1 MEGIFNT
8 IKIGNTEV
16 ELKEIVRPSGFE
28 IKTESVYAA
37 EYTTLKGET
46 RADYIGWKYA
56 DMALHWGILTEAQM
70 KILFALKSEGYIAFE
85 GPRGVEE
92 VEKIIRKNSTIV
104 ATRWT
109 DTTGKKMWKDVNVEV
124 SFINVHY

>member
-8 IKIGNTEV
+8 IKIGATQGG
-16 ELKEIVRPSGFE
+16 LKEIVRPSGFE
-28 IKTESVYAA
+28 IKKESVYAG
-37 EYTTLKGET
+37 EYTTLMGET

-56 DMALHWGILTEAQM
+56 DMALKWQMLTEAQM
-70 KILFALKSEGYIAFE
+70 KILFALASEGYISFIDE
-85 GPRGVEE
+85 GEIER
-92 VEKIIRKNSTIV
+92 VEKIRRKNSTII

-109 DTTGKKMWKDVNVEV
+109 DSTGKKMWKDVNLEV